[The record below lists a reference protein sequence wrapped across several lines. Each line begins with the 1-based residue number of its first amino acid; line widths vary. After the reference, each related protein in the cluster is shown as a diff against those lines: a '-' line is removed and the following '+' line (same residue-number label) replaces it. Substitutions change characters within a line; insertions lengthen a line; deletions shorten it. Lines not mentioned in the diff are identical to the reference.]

1 MKTQTNEMKKIGHM
15 KGQTAVEYLS
25 TYGWAFVVLVIMLAV
40 LLELGVFKSGVQIQT
55 SSNVVCFNTFNVNRF
70 LVRSSGQF
78 EISIT
83 NTLEDKVTIKEI
95 TVDGSP
101 FTNPSP
107 PLPLNLTAG
116 ANATIK
122 AGSTFT
128 GTAGSLYTAK
138 ISIKFDVDR
147 GTADHFDAGLLKGE
161 YQPG

>member
-1 MKTQTNEMKKIGHM
+1 MPNTIQPREYS
-15 KGQTAVEYLS
+15 KG
-25 TYGWAFVVLVIMLAV
+25 
-40 LLELGVFKSGVQIQT
+40 SGTGGTIYRT
-55 SSNVVCFNTFNVNRF
+55 DSNGNLNTFNVNRF
-70 LVRSSGQF
+70 LVHSSGQF